1 MNPVKGQSSEDH
13 FIAKKWVFQD
23 HNFFQFYRY
32 LLTPNIRPNISLNN
46 HSEVLGS
53 DSSLKSN
60 RSFITDNTK
69 KQRILVV
76 DDDRDI
82 SNLYKLSLEHDGF
95 IVYSFNDPLLALSN
109 YKAGAYDLLL
119 LDINMPQ
126 MNGFELYQKIRLVD
140 DYTKVCF
147 ISAFEEYETE
157 FRKLFPDL
165 NEADCYIR
173 KPIELE
179 SLTKKV
185 KSRLQSN

>member
-1 MNPVKGQSSEDH
+1 LQPSCKYYFVVER
-13 FIAKKWVFQD
+13 A
-23 HNFFQFYRY
+23 Y
-32 LLTPNIRPNISLNN
+32 IRPNISLNN
-46 HSEVLGS
+46 HSEVRGS
-53 DSSLKSN
+53 DSSIRSN
-60 RSFITDNTK
+60 NSFITDNTK

-119 LDINMPQ
+119 FDIHMPQ

-147 ISAFEEYETE
+147 ISAFEEYETKFKE
-157 FRKLFPDL
+157 LFPDL
-165 NEADCYIR
+165 NEADCFIR